1 MLYLIGGSPRGGKTI
16 LSKKLSKKIE
26 VPYISTDYLKLILR
40 PYFKEKKREEMFP
53 FDKIWKKL
61 NLNEYFLNY
70 TGKQMLAIDIKEGK
84 TLWTGMKYLI
94 SHLSKR
100 KIDYIIEGVHLLP
113 NLIKDF
119 KDNPNVKIIFLTK
132 TDEEKIYSGLFKNK
146 SERDWILEKVKDRD
160 ILKLVAKSLSF
171 QGSYFEKETKKYNFK
186 LINTE
191 KNFSTKIN
199 EAVKYLTSKK

>member
-40 PYFKEKKREEMFP
+40 PYFKEKERKEMFP

-61 NLNEYFLNY
+61 NLNDYFLNY

-119 KDNPNVKIIFLTK
+119 KDDPNVKIIFLTK

-146 SERDWILEKVKDRD
+146 SERDWILEKVKDKD

-191 KNFSTKIN
+191 DNFLEKIN
-199 EAVKYLTSKK
+199 QAITYLTKK

>member
-40 PYFKEKKREEMFP
+40 PYFKEKEREEMFP

-61 NLNEYFLNY
+61 NLNDYFLNY

-119 KDNPNVKIIFLTK
+119 KDDPNVKIIFLTK

-146 SERDWILEKVKDRD
+146 SERDWILEKVKDKD

-171 QGSYFEKETKKYNFK
+171 QGSYFEKETKKYNLK

-191 KNFSTKIN
+191 DNFPGKIN
-199 EAVKYLTSKK
+199 QAIAYLTKK

>member
-40 PYFKEKKREEMFP
+40 PYFKEKEREKMFP

-61 NLNEYFLNY
+61 NLNDYFLNY

-119 KDNPNVKIIFLTK
+119 KDDPNVKIIFLTK
-132 TDEEKIYSGLFKNK
+132 ADEEKIYSGLFKNK
-146 SERDWILEKVKDRD
+146 SERDWILEKVKDKD

-191 KNFSTKIN
+191 DNFPGKIN
-199 EAVKYLTSKK
+199 QAIAYLTKK

>member
-40 PYFKEKKREEMFP
+40 PYFKEKEREEMFP

-70 TGKQMLAIDIKEGK
+70 TGKQMLTIDIKEGK

-171 QGSYFEKETKKYNFK
+171 QGSYFEKETKK
-186 LINTE
+186 
-191 KNFSTKIN
+191 
-199 EAVKYLTSKK
+199 